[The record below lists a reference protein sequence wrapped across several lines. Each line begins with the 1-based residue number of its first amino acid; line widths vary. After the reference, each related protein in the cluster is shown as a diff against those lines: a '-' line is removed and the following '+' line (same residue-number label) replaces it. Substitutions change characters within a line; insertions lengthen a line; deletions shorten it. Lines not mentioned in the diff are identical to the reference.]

1 MAAEAS
7 PTMKRDSDDR
17 YIGYI
22 EGLFRKLEM
31 GGRGRGRGGERGRG
45 RGRGRGQQQR
55 NESQEYPPIGQL
67 RIGDR
72 PGMGPPQ
79 PSSTHAAAPPSPRA
93 PQPPTPRAS
102 QPPMP
107 TGPPPSQTPTP
118 EGTSS
123 VLAKWQF
130 PARNGKGSCGQK
142 MTVDSNHFRIR
153 VENSALLIIIYDVD
167 MKLYSDKDEG
177 LKECPKKYLKR
188 GILAFGHKVWP
199 ERYPAYDGSKLLFS
213 CEPKLINGPVTEDV
227 NVRNDDRFNER
238 GEAETAK
245 LRITVKEV
253 QSVRLTEIGQFFS
266 NKDKAQFPHLAIQAI
281 DVILRNAGMTSLLQ
295 VGRSFYHLP
304 SNPTDLGDGLD
315 LWHGVFQSA
324 TIGDNMLL
332 LNVDVAHK
340 GFPRAQSVRDLV
352 ADLGTN
358 WNRRQRY
365 NPEREYQYGSK
376 YSGKID
382 GQLRNYLKGLKVEYE
397 IPHLANSKRV
407 YRVNDVVQAPSR
419 QRFYIESPNGQKR
432 EVTVAEYFATEKGYK
447 IRYLDWPCLHVGSK
461 DRNIFVPM
469 ELCKVMPKQV
479 SIKKLNELQTSSMVR
494 AATTRPK
501 DRKEKIMEAFN
512 SLRLTS
518 DSCLREF
525 DIKVEPQ
532 MIQVE
537 GRVIAPPALQY
548 KANYQVKVRD
558 GVWRMDRQQFKTVVK
573 QVQNWAIL
581 DLSIAKEG
589 SIRFLKDELVTV
601 GASVGMTFNANPK
614 ILLSGELR
622 DANELSKFL
631 QSQVKEGPFDL
642 LVVIIPES
650 IGGKDPH
657 AVVKLVLEMK
667 NKIITQCIELKTLMK
682 VVNKERNSQSIVPNI
697 LLKINTKL
705 DGKNHVL
712 HKDSRP
718 SCFDDNVMIMGADVT
733 HPPPDNTSVPS
744 VAAVTAS
751 HDKEDVFKFSM
762 QWRLQPPCTEI
773 ILDMEDVVLTHLK
786 FFAGKNGGKYPSRI
800 IYYRDGV
807 GDSQF
812 EAVLRA
818 ELSAIR
824 RAAMKI
830 GQTYKPRITFLV
842 VQKRHHTRFFP
853 KEGDTMADRNGNVPA
868 GFVVDKTITHP
879 RDMDF
884 YLVSHQSI
892 QGTSRPTKYKMLYD
906 DANMNEDE
914 VEKLTFFLCHLYARC
929 NRSVSYPAPT
939 YYAHH
944 AASRAKEY
952 YMEAK
957 LSIDVNDEKALRL
970 ESVKLNDLMSNF
982 TKDHPMFFL

>member
-1 MAAEAS
+1 
-7 PTMKRDSDDR
+7 
-17 YIGYI
+17 
-22 EGLFRKLEM
+22 M

-45 RGRGRGQQQR
+45 RGRDQQQR
-55 NESQEYPPIGQL
+55 NESQEYPPIAQL

-72 PGMGPPQ
+72 PVQVGGMGPPQ
-79 PSSTHAAAPPSPRA
+79 PSFTQAAAPPPQRA
-93 PQPPTPRAS
+93 HQPPTPRAS
-102 QPPMP
+102 SQPPMP
-107 TGPPPSQTPTP
+107 TEPPPSQTPTP

-123 VLAKWQF
+123 VLAKCQF
-130 PARNGKGSCGQK
+130 PARNGKGSCGRK
-142 MTVDSNHFRIR
+142 MKVESNHFRIR
-153 VENSALLIIIYDVD
+153 VQNGTLLIIIYDVD
-167 MKLYSDKDEG
+167 MKLISERDG
-177 LKECPKKYLKR
+177 SLKECHKKYFKR
-188 GILAFGHKVWP
+188 GILAFGHEVWP
-199 ERYPAYDGSKLLFS
+199 GRYPAYDGSKLLFS
-213 CEPKLINGPVTEDV
+213 CQPKLINGQETRDV
-227 NVRNDDRFNER
+227 NVRNDDRFNVN

-253 QSVRLTEIGQFFS
+253 QTVRLTEIGQFFN
-266 NKDKAQFPHLAIQAI
+266 NKNTAQFPHLAIQAI
-281 DVILRNAGMTSLLQ
+281 DVILRNSGMTSLLQ

-304 SNPTDLGDGLD
+304 HNPIDLGDGFD

-340 GFPRAQSVRDLV
+340 GFPREQSVRDLV

-358 WNRRQRY
+358 KWNRRQRY
-365 NPEREYQYGSK
+365 NPEREYQYGSRH
-376 YSGKID
+376 SGKID
-382 GQLRNYLKGLKVEYE
+382 GQLRNYLKGLKIEYE
-397 IPHLANSKRV
+397 IPQLANSKRV

-419 QRFYIESPNGQKR
+419 QRFYLDTPNGQKR
-432 EVTVAEYFATEKGYK
+432 QVTVAEYYKTEKRYE
-447 IRYLDWPCLHVGSK
+447 IRHPHWPCLHVGSK

-479 SIKKLNELQTSSMVR
+479 SIKKLNEVQTSNMVR
-494 AATTRPK
+494 AATTKPK
-501 DRKEKIMEAFN
+501 DRKKKIMEAFD
-512 SLRLTS
+512 SLNLMS
-518 DSCLREF
+518 DLCLREF

-532 MIQVE
+532 MTQVE
-537 GRVIAPPALQY
+537 GRVLIPPALKY
-548 KANYQVKVRD
+548 RADYPVRVRD
-558 GVWRMDRQQFKTVVK
+558 GAWRMDRQQFKTVAK
-573 QVQNWAIL
+573 EVQKWAIL
-581 DLSIAKEG
+581 DLSIAKEA
-589 SIRFLKDELVTV
+589 SIRYLRDKLVSV

-614 ILLSGELR
+614 ILLSAELR
-622 DANELSKFL
+622 DAYELSKFL
-631 QSQVKEGPFDL
+631 QSQVREGPFDL
-642 LVVIIPES
+642 LVVIIPDS

-657 AVVKLVLEMK
+657 AVVKHVLEMK

-682 VVNKERNSQSIVPNI
+682 VESEDRNSQSIVPNI

-705 DGKNHVL
+705 DGKTHAIHEN
-712 HKDSRP
+712 SRP
-718 SCFDDNVMIMGADVT
+718 PCFNDNVMIMGADVT
-733 HPPPDNTSVPS
+733 HPPPDSKSVPS

-762 QWRLQPPCTEI
+762 QWRLQPPGIEI
-773 ILDMEDVVLTHLK
+773 ILDMEDVVLKHLK
-786 FFAGKNGGKYPSRI
+786 FFAAKNGGTYPSRI

-830 GQTYKPRITFLV
+830 GLTYMPRITFLV

-853 KEGDTMADRNGNVPA
+853 KEGDSMADRNGNVPA
-868 GFVVDKTITHP
+868 GFVVDNTITHP

-914 VEKLTFFLCHLYARC
+914 VEQLTFNLCHLYARC

-944 AASRAKEY
+944 AATRAKEY

-957 LSIDVNDEKALRL
+957 LTIDVKDEKALKD
-970 ESVKLNDLMSNF
+970 ESVKLNDLMSSF
-982 TKDHPMFFL
+982 TKDHPMFFM